1 MRKKIL
7 IPSFGLLILII
18 IISLFFTKNVID
30 KKATATA
37 KKELPIIIE
46 NVENELDDLGLPSSI
61 TYDDLQ
67 VSSSGG
73 YVILD
78 NVNLI
83 EKTGENF
90 SFDEIKIGASYNELF
105 SILKTRNFDEINSFY
120 LEFKNIDYLASKNSR
135 KKDYSN
141 QKVANYLKIEFDG
154 KLTKEIINKIDQEFP
169 NNKQNLIVSLK
180 GFNFPED
187 DYLFQ
192 EIKKS
197 IPSFSESMLETDLSL
212 SIEYLPNLKKI
223 SIKDFNAENDFGF
236 LSGDFIVNYS
246 GDSPSKFKTNRLEFN
261 GQSAIDYKNAKLRD
275 KEFSLGLGS
284 GKVDFDFVINGDVKK
299 MKEDDLLKSMIGSFN
314 LILNDFDIKLSK
326 KILREINRDIPGFSS
341 NYSRIKLKKY
351 DQDFKWD
358 GKSLKNKMNFYT
370 SLGSVKSD
378 IDMDLKLNRRGD
390 PDFDRSKLNKC
401 YIRIGDLDKNI
412 NELFKS
418 FENEFLMGQSFPRK
432 GNDIL
437 INVTG
442 SFSNPK
448 IEGLNL

>member
-1 MRKKIL
+1 M
-7 IPSFGLLILII
+7 
-18 IISLFFTKNVID
+18 FFTKNVID

-73 YVILD
+73 YLILD

-169 NNKQNLIVSLK
+169 NNKQNLTVSLK

-192 EIKKS
+192 EIKKV
-197 IPSFSESMLETDLSL
+197 
-212 SIEYLPNLKKI
+212 
-223 SIKDFNAENDFGF
+223 F
-236 LSGDFIVNYS
+236 LHF
-246 GDSPSKFKTNRLEFN
+246 
-261 GQSAIDYKNAKLRD
+261 
-275 KEFSLGLGS
+275 
-284 GKVDFDFVINGDVKK
+284 
-299 MKEDDLLKSMIGSFN
+299 
-314 LILNDFDIKLSK
+314 
-326 KILREINRDIPGFSS
+326 
-341 NYSRIKLKKY
+341 
-351 DQDFKWD
+351 
-358 GKSLKNKMNFYT
+358 
-370 SLGSVKSD
+370 
-378 IDMDLKLNRRGD
+378 
-390 PDFDRSKLNKC
+390 
-401 YIRIGDLDKNI
+401 
-412 NELFKS
+412 
-418 FENEFLMGQSFPRK
+418 
-432 GNDIL
+432 
-437 INVTG
+437 
-442 SFSNPK
+442 
-448 IEGLNL
+448 LNLC

>member
-1 MRKKIL
+1 MKKKIL

-30 KKATATA
+30 KKATATT

-73 YVILD
+73 YLILD

-120 LEFKNIDYLASKNSR
+120 LEFKNIDYLASKNSK

-141 QKVANYLKIEFDG
+141 QKIANYLKIEFDG

-169 NNKQNLIVSLK
+169 NNKQKLTVGLK

-187 DYLFQ
+187 DYLLQ

-197 IPSFSESMLETDLSL
+197 IPSFSESMLETDLNL

-284 GKVDFDFVINGDVKK
+284 GKVDFDFVINGDVKR

-326 KILREINRDIPGFSS
+326 KIIREINRDIPGFSS

-358 GKSLKNKMNFYT
+358 GDKLINNMDVST
-370 SLGSVKSD
+370 SLGTLKSD
-378 IDMDLKLNRRGD
+378 IDMILKLDRRGN
-390 PDFDRSKLNKC
+390 PDIFKSKLNKC
-401 YIRIGDLDKNI
+401 VLRLGNLDKNI
-412 NELFKS
+412 LQIVED
-418 FENEFLMGQSFPRK
+418 FENEMLMGQSLPRK
-432 GNDIL
+432 GNEIIL
-437 INVTG
+437 DVSGT
-442 SFSNPK
+442 FANPK
-448 IEGLNL
+448 IDGLNF

>member
-7 IPSFGLLILII
+7 TPLFALLVLII

-46 NVENELDDLGLPSSI
+46 NVENELEDLGLPSFI
-61 TYDDLQ
+61 KYDDLQ

-73 YVILD
+73 YLILN

-90 SFDEIKIGASYNELF
+90 LFDEIKIGASYNELF

-120 LEFKNIDYLASKNSR
+120 LEFKNINYLASKNSK

-154 KLTKEIINKIDQEFP
+154 KLTKEIINNIDQEFP
-169 NNKQNLIVSLK
+169 KNKQNLRVSLN

-236 LSGDFIVNYS
+236 LSGAFIVNYS
-246 GDSPSKFKTNRLEFN
+246 GDRPSKFKTNRLEFN
-261 GQSAIDYKNAKLRD
+261 GQSAIDYKDAKLRD
-275 KEFSLGLGS
+275 KEFSLILGD
-284 GKVDFDFVINGDVKK
+284 GKVDFDFVINGDIKRI
-299 MKEDDLLKSMIGSFN
+299 KEDDLLKSMIGSFN
-314 LILNDFDIKLSK
+314 LTLNDFDIKLSK

-341 NYSRIKLKKY
+341 NYSSVKLKKY

-370 SLGSVKSD
+370 SLGSVNSD
-378 IDMDLKLNRRGD
+378 IDMKLKLNRRGD
-390 PDFDRSKLNKC
+390 PDFERSELNKC
-401 YIRIGDLDKNI
+401 YIKIGDLDKNI
-412 NELFKS
+412 KEFFEF
-418 FENEFLMGQSFPRK
+418 FENEYLMGKSFPRK
-432 GNDIL
+432 GNDII

-442 SFSNPK
+442 SFANPK

>member
-7 IPSFGLLILII
+7 IPSFALLVLII

-46 NVENELDDLGLPSSI
+46 NVENELDDLGLPNSI

-67 VSSSGG
+67 VNSSGG
-73 YVILD
+73 YLILD

-120 LEFKNIDYLASKNSR
+120 LEFKNIDYLVSKNSK

-154 KLTKEIINKIDQEFP
+154 KLTKEIITKINQEFP
-169 NNKQNLIVSLK
+169 KNKQNLRVSLK

-223 SIKDFNAENDFGF
+223 LIKDF
-236 LSGDFIVNYS
+236 
-246 GDSPSKFKTNRLEFN
+246 K
-261 GQSAIDYKNAKLRD
+261 
-275 KEFSLGLGS
+275 
-284 GKVDFDFVINGDVKK
+284 
-299 MKEDDLLKSMIGSFN
+299 
-314 LILNDFDIKLSK
+314 
-326 KILREINRDIPGFSS
+326 
-341 NYSRIKLKKY
+341 
-351 DQDFKWD
+351 
-358 GKSLKNKMNFYT
+358 
-370 SLGSVKSD
+370 
-378 IDMDLKLNRRGD
+378 
-390 PDFDRSKLNKC
+390 
-401 YIRIGDLDKNI
+401 
-412 NELFKS
+412 
-418 FENEFLMGQSFPRK
+418 
-432 GNDIL
+432 
-437 INVTG
+437 
-442 SFSNPK
+442 
-448 IEGLNL
+448 